1 MRTHADAPGCTRSS
15 TPQSSA
21 AHEQVL
27 KPVQRQTLFPQPSVE
42 SLDVRVLHWLAG
54 LNVHQLDLPFHA
66 PRQKM
71 PARPLRPVVAANC
84 FRPSALGHD
93 PLQYSHHS
101 PTVETGVHFQ
111 HSRVYASTTLSTRI
125 TRPHSTTSCTKSS
138 AHSWFAAV
146 RASSGCPRARNVSA
160 SSAGSSPLPPDKPD
174 ALACGSHALPS
185 GPTKHAVA
193 IREARLLPR
202 QLRQPRSQRLI
213 AAPALVAIARYRH
226 RHQSARAAG

>member
-84 FRPSALGHD
+84 FRPSALAHD
-93 PLQYSHHS
+93 PLQYSCHS

-146 RASSGCPRARNVSA
+146 RASSGCP
-160 SSAGSSPLPPDKPD
+160 P
-174 ALACGSHALPS
+174 HAMFP
-185 GPTKHAVA
+185 
-193 IREARLLPR
+193 LLPR
-202 QLRQPRSQRLI
+202 DHHPCLPINPTHSLVVHMLSRVAQQNMQSRYAKRGFSRANFASRVRNGSSRRL
-213 AAPALVAIARYRH
+213 LW
-226 RHQSARAAG
+226 

>member
-1 MRTHADAPGCTRSS
+1 MCTNSICRSTHHARKCRLVLSGPLSQRIVFGRPRSPTIPSS
-15 TPQSSA
+15 TRVTLRLSKLVSTSSTLA
-21 AHEQVL
+21 CTHPPRSVL
-27 KPVQRQTLFPQPSVE
+27 E
-42 SLDVRVLHWLAG
+42 SLVRTPLHRAQ
-54 LNVHQLDLPFHA
+54 NPA
-66 PRQKM
+66 PI
-71 PARPLRPVVAANC
+71 PGSP
-84 FRPSALGHD
+84 PS
-93 PLQYSHHS
+93 
-101 PTVETGVHFQ
+101 
-111 HSRVYASTTLSTRI
+111 
-125 TRPHSTTSCTKSS
+125 
-138 AHSWFAAV
+138 
-146 RASSGCPRARNVSA
+146 ASSGCPRARNVSA

>member
-93 PLQYSHHS
+93 PLQYSRHS
-101 PTVETGVHFQ
+101 PTVETRVHFQ
-111 HSRVYASTTLSTRI
+111 HFR
-125 TRPHSTTSCTKSS
+125 CTHPPRSVLESLVRTPLHRAQNPAPIPGSPPS
-138 AHSWFAAV
+138 AI
-146 RASSGCPRARNVSA
+146 SGCPRARNVSA

-226 RHQSARAAG
+226 RHQPARAAG